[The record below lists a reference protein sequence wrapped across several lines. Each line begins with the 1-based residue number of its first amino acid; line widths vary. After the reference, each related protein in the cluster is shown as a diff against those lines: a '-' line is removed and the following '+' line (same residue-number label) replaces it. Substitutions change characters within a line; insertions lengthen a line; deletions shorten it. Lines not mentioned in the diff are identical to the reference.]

1 MTKVPKAKV
10 CGLYRVC
17 RVQGLGG
24 DWMQCDMH
32 VLSQVDKRIPS
43 EPDHP
48 PGGKEMWSCAMVYKH
63 KYNLY
68 GQEHL
73 AAASGSKA

>member
-1 MTKVPKAKV
+1 
-10 CGLYRVC
+10 
-17 RVQGLGG
+17 
-24 DWMQCDMH
+24 MQCDMH

-48 PGGKEMWSCAMVYKH
+48 PVGKEMWSCAMVYKH

-73 AAASGSKA
+73 APASGSKA